1 MNVAQDASEARGSRI
16 EERRSVEVPEI
27 SVRPGSVPET
37 AGRHPRRSGRP
48 AWSRRGVLT
57 ALGAAVPALALTGCG
72 SSADAAEDT
81 GATATGG
88 ATAGS
93 GATPQVRTPTVTV
106 TPADGMK
113 KAAFT
118 SPVGIAVTDGTL
130 STVVVSGN
138 DGSLLAGSFDAGRTR
153 WTSTRH
159 PYSGTKY
166 TVTAKTDDGSE
177 HTTSFVTK
185 SPGETFVGRFTPE
198 ANSTSGVGMPVSIA
212 FTHAVADRAAVEK
225 AITVTAEP
233 AVEIVG
239 HWFGN
244 TRLDFRPREY
254 WAAGTKI
261 TLSLRL
267 KDVEGADGVY
277 GVQSKDVTFRIGRRQ
292 VSTVD
297 LAKDTMTVERDG
309 TAAASYPVTGGDTD
323 HTTWSGIMVISE
335 RLRQTRME
343 SSTVG
348 LGDEYD
354 IADVPHA
361 QRLTTSGTFIHGNYW
376 AASSVFGSGNTSH
389 GCIGLRDAKGGAD
402 RSVPGLRFYDSSML
416 GDVVVV
422 VNSGERTVEAS
433 NGLNGWNLSWADWK
447 AGSAL

>member
-1 MNVAQDASEARGSRI
+1 MG
-16 EERRSVEVPEI
+16 VPEI
-27 SVRPGSVPET
+27 SNRSESAPVEPGRIRRRPG
-37 AGRHPRRSGRP
+37 RRT
-48 AWSRRGVLT
+48 WSRRGVLT
-57 ALGAAVPALALTGCG
+57 AFGAAVPALALSGCG
-72 SSADAAEDT
+72 DPAGATEGKDATASAAT
-81 GATATGG
+81 GAGEKTK
-88 ATAGS
+88 S
-93 GATPQVRTPTVTV
+93 QVRAPKVV
-106 TPADGMK
+106 VSPADGTK
-113 KAAFT
+113 RADFT
-118 SPVGIAVTDGTL
+118 APVVVSVTDGTL
-130 STVVVSGN
+130 SAVEVSGN
-138 DGSLLAGSFDAGRTR
+138 DGSALAGSFNGDRTR
-153 WTSTRH
+153 WTSSRN

-166 TVTAKTDDGSE
+166 TVTAKAAGAAE
-177 HTTSFVTK
+177 HTATFVTK
-185 SPGETFVGRFTPE
+185 SPGATFAGYFTPE
-198 ANSTSGVGMPVSIA
+198 ANSVSGVGMPVSIN
-212 FTHAVADRAAVEK
+212 FTKPVTDRAAVEK

-233 AVEIVG
+233 AVEVVG

-244 TRLDFRPREY
+244 TRLDFRPAEY

-267 KDVEGADGVY
+267 KDVEGTDGVY

-297 LAKDTMTVERDG
+297 LAKKTMTVERDG
-309 TAAASYPVTGGDTD
+309 ATLASYPVSGGAPA

-335 RLRQTRME
+335 RFRETRME

-361 QRLTTSGTFIHGNYW
+361 QRLTTSGTFVHGNYW
-376 AASSVFGSGNTSH
+376 ASASVFGSSNTSH
-389 GCIGLRDAKGGAD
+389 GCVGLHDTKGAND
-402 RSVPGLRFYDSSML
+402 SSVAGYRFYESSML

-422 VNSGERTVEAS
+422 ENSGERTVEAS